1 MVRAGRA
8 RAKKRS
14 IGLAVVGAGVLAVAA
29 GILWPSVQNHG
40 NTAYAQTSGGVIPV
54 PSSDADAAGTYWSSH
69 LSSTASASADA
80 KPSGGA
86 AGASGSASGAVTPVP
101 TAIAT
106 GTGSSSGSG
115 SDTSQQN
122 GVFSALASSSPMTV
136 SNPLSGSSFDGVPQ
150 VGAIFSTE
158 DGSISGQGHYCT
170 GSVVNSPE
178 GDIIVTAAHCVY
190 DSSGVYTDIA
200 FVPGYHDG
208 QDPYGVWI
216 PSAVVVSPQWTS
228 NSDPNYD
235 VAFVV
240 VHEEGSASKI
250 QDVVGGD
257 DLGLNPS
264 YTDLT
269 QVVGYPEST
278 EEPVTCTNYTSEFSD
293 PSLTTPQLQFACA
306 NYPGGTSGGPF
317 LQGVDS
323 NTDLGTVVGV
333 IGGYEA
339 GGDSPNVSYSVY
351 FTDWTGSLF
360 AQAEAEG

>member
-1 MVRAGRA
+1 MGT
-8 RAKKRS
+8 
-14 IGLAVVGAGVLAVAA
+14 AVPSPAVNPTGTSTVAA
-29 GILWPSVQNHG
+29 ANQM
-40 NTAYAQTSGGVIPV
+40 A
-54 PSSDADAAGTYWSSH
+54 
-69 LSSTASASADA
+69 
-80 KPSGGA
+80 
-86 AGASGSASGAVTPVP
+86 
-101 TAIAT
+101 
-106 GTGSSSGSG
+106 
-115 SDTSQQN
+115 
-122 GVFSALASSSPMTV
+122 ALASGSPMTV
-136 SNPLSGSSFDGVPQ
+136 SNPLTGTAFDGVPQ
-150 VGAIFSTE
+150 IGAIFSTE
-158 DGSISGQGHYCT
+158 DGSISGEGHYCT

-240 VHEEGSASKI
+240 VHEQSSATKI

-264 YTDLT
+264 YAGLT
-269 QVVGYPEST
+269 QVIGYPEST
-278 EEPVTCTNYTSEFSD
+278 EQPVTCTNYTAQLSD

-339 GGDSPNVSYSVY
+339 GGDTPNVSYSVY

-360 AQAEAEG
+360 AQAESEG

>member
-1 MVRAGRA
+1 MVQAGRA
-8 RAKKRS
+8 RARRRS
-14 IGLAVVGAGVLAVAA
+14 VGLAVVGAGAIAVAA
-29 GILWPSVQNHG
+29 AILWPTVQRHG
-40 NTAYAQTSGGVIPV
+40 SSAYGQSSGGVIPI
-54 PSSDADAAGTYWSSH
+54 PSADADAAASYWASH
-69 LSSTASASADA
+69 LSSSASTTPEAPQGSESDVGTA
-80 KPSGGA
+80 VPSP
-86 AGASGSASGAVTPVP
+86 AVNP
-101 TAIAT
+101 T
-106 GTGSSSGSG
+106 GTS
-115 SDTSQQN
+115 TAAAANQ
-122 GVFSALASSSPMTV
+122 VAALANSSPMTV
-136 SNPLSGSSFDGVPQ
+136 SNPLTGTAFAGVPQ
-150 VGAIFSTE
+150 IGAIFSTE
-158 DGSISGQGHYCT
+158 DGSISGEGHYCT

-216 PSAVVVSPQWTS
+216 PSAVVVAPQWAS

-240 VHEEGSASKI
+240 VHEEGSSTKI

-257 DLGLNPS
+257 DLGLDPG
-264 YTDLT
+264 YTGLT
-269 QVVGYPEST
+269 QVIGYPEST
-278 EEPVTCTNYTSEFSD
+278 EEPVNCTNYTAEFSD
-293 PSLTTPQLQFACA
+293 PSLTTPQLQFDCA

-317 LQGVDS
+317 LQSVDS
-323 NTDLGTVVGV
+323 NTNLGTVVGV

-360 AQAEAEG
+360 AQAESEG

>member
-14 IGLAVVGAGVLAVAA
+14 IGLAIAGAGLLAVSAT
-29 GILWPSVQNHG
+29 ILWPTVQKHG
-40 NTAYAQTSGGVIPV
+40 NTAYAQSSGGVIPI
-54 PSSDADAAGTYWSSH
+54 PSADADAAASYWSSH
-69 LSSTASASADA
+69 LSTTPSATDVPQATASPAAAAVASAGL
-80 KPSGGA
+80 PSPTANPTGTSTIA
-86 AGASGSASGAVTPVP
+86 AETSEKQLSVLASGA
-101 TAIAT
+101 
-106 GTGSSSGSG
+106 
-115 SDTSQQN
+115 
-122 GVFSALASSSPMTV
+122 PMAV
-136 SNPLSGSSFDGVPQ
+136 SNPLTGAAFDGVPQ
-150 VGAIFSTE
+150 VGAMFSTD

-170 GSVVNSPE
+170 GSVVNSPQ
-178 GDIIVTAAHCVY
+178 GDIVVTAAHCVY

-216 PSAVVVSPQWTS
+216 PSAVVVAPQWAS
-228 NSDPNYD
+228 SSDPNYD

-240 VHEEGSASKI
+240 VHEVDSASKI

-257 DLGLNPS
+257 DLGLNPT
-264 YTDLT
+264 YTALT

-278 EEPVTCTNYTSEFSD
+278 EEPVTCTNYTQEYSD
-293 PSLTTPQLQFACA
+293 ASLTTPQLEFDCA

-317 LQGVDS
+317 LQAVDS

-333 IGGYEA
+333 VGGFEA

-351 FTDWTGSLF
+351 FTGWTGSLF
-360 AQAEAEG
+360 SQAESEG

>member
-29 GILWPSVQNHG
+29 AILWPSVQNHG
-40 NTAYAQTSGGVIPV
+40 NTAYAQSSGGVIPV

-80 KPSGGA
+80 KPA
-86 AGASGSASGAVTPVP
+86 AGVSGSGSASGAVTPVP

-115 SDTSQQN
+115 ADSSQQN

-136 SNPLSGSSFDGVPQ
+136 SSPLSGSSFDGVPQ

-240 VHEEGSASKI
+240 VHEEGSSSKI

-257 DLGLNPS
+257 DLGLDPS
-264 YTDLT
+264 YTNLT

-278 EEPVTCTNYTSEFSD
+278 EEPVTCTNYTSQFSD
-293 PSLTTPQLQFACA
+293 PSLATPQLQFACD